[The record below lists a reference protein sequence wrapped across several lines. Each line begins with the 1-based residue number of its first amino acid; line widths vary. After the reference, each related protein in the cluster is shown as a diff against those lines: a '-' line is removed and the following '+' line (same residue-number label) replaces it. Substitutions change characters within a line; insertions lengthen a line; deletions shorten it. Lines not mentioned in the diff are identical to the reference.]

1 MWLPT
6 TAITE
11 IFLLALQFASI
22 TQARPTNVPDNDD
35 SSVIAGEYIVVLKD
49 LTDNEFTKHISWVS
63 DLGQNSREEPAPLI
77 EKYSIDNLRAYH
89 GSFDRKTIRM
99 IASSS
104 EVAIFVFPLP
114 NRARS
119 LDY

>member
-63 DLGQNSREEPAPLI
+63 DLGQNSREESLI

-89 GSFDRKTIRM
+89 GSFGRKTIRM
-99 IASSS
+99 IASNS
-104 EVAIFVFPLP
+104 EVAIFALPSP
-114 NRARS
+114 NRARG